1 MLKRYDAAL
10 VIGDPALFADHDAL
24 GVEKI
29 DLGEEWTA
37 MTNLPFVWAFWAGRP
52 GVVAPDDVLALQAAR
67 NAGVKETD
75 AIAREF
81 CDTDEDQVELGA
93 RYLRE
98 NIGYVLDDA
107 GRAGLKKFLT
117 ATKELG
123 VIQGD
128 TTVTFYPSRDE

>member
-1 MLKRYDAAL
+1 M
-10 VIGDPALFADHDAL
+10 
-24 GVEKI
+24 
-29 DLGEEWTA
+29 
-37 MTNLPFVWAFWAGRP
+37 
-52 GVVAPDDVLALQAAR
+52 ALQAAR

-81 CDTDEDQVELGA
+81 CDADEDQVELGA